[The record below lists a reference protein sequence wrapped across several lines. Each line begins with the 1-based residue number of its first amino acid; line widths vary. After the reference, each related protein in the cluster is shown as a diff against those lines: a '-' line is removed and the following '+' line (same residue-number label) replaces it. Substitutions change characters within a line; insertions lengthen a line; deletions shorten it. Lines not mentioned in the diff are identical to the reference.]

1 MSLVKL
7 WPSTN
12 NRLIIEC
19 IIDSDTIYIV
29 TGYEDEK
36 KFSVSR
42 GSNFFT
48 RQRQNDMFIR
58 PDFIKKIIMD
68 NFHYQFVH

>member
-36 KFSVSR
+36 KFIVSR
-42 GSNFFT
+42 GSNYFT
-48 RQRQNDMFIR
+48 RQRQNDMFTCIR
-58 PDFIKKIIMD
+58 PDFIKKIIMEE
-68 NFHYQFVH
+68 